1 MQDLIV
7 IFFVI
12 FLAFAFSLRLLV
24 GTAVDGY
31 ADFIDSCFSLLSVVL
46 SDLSDV
52 KEMTYESPGA
62 FPIVFVLMIF
72 CLVFVMLTLLL
83 KAVDSAFMNVMEKQK
98 YEKDNFVEELKEAA
112 VLLARETYWSIT
124 APIQLFLVQRRMK
137 KRSLRKQQLALAN
150 ASSSSSS
157 KNEIGGAKKEF
168 EMADLSRMEAG
179 GQAADNNSKGAQSS
193 DSHKVKNPD
202 QIKKNEMERYTE
214 LKAKIAAGKFVS
226 ESDVKITDVIETSEY
241 LKHRQGVIHR
251 RLSSLMELM
260 NELGLQEGD
269 FDFEEEEMDALLD
282 PSQHP
287 AIGSKGAHENVVSK
301 RSKQVPKTSGK

>member
-150 ASSSSSS
+150 ASSSS

-168 EMADLSRMEAG
+168 EMADLSKMEAG
-179 GQAADNNSKGAQSS
+179 GQAADSNSKGAQSS

-269 FDFEEEEMDALLD
+269 LDFEEEEMDALLD